1 MELYKRIKYIGLTGL
16 IALLFS
22 CSGQNLNSQTMEE
35 KHTYTNDLINQT
47 SPYLLQHAHNPVDW
61 MPWGEKAFEKAK
73 KENKLVLISIGY
85 AACHWCHVMEHES
98 FEDTVVAKIMNDNFV
113 CIKVDREERPDVD
126 NIYMTAV
133 QLITGRGGWPLNA
146 FALPDGRPFYGG
158 TYFPKDQWLNVLN
171 SLTNTYKTKPD
182 EIEKHAEQLAAG
194 IKQVNIVDLAEGEPE
209 FSVSTLNEM
218 TLNWSRKFDGKE
230 GGLNYS
236 PKFPIPNNL
245 IFLLRYGALLNNDKA
260 IEHVKL
266 TLTRMAYG
274 GIYDQVGG
282 GFARYS
288 TDMFWKVPHFEKM
301 LYDNG
306 QLVSLYAEAYQATKN
321 PLYKEIVYETIEFIN
336 RELTHPDGGFYSS
349 LDADSEGE
357 EGKFYVWNE
366 AELTEILN
374 EEEYRVCTA
383 YYNLNRKGLWEHGNY
398 ILLRDKDDEDVAD
411 GLGISVDEMNISV
424 QSIKKKLLKVREGRI
439 RPGLDDKILTSWNAL
454 MISGLTDA
462 ARIFNDDKLLKSA
475 ESQMAFILEKQ
486 LRNDG
491 GLNHNYKEG
500 ISNINGYLEDYSFVI
515 EALIKLYES
524 TFNEEYLNKANS
536 LTDYTIS
543 HFFDNNSMM
552 FYFTSDE
559 DAPLVARSYETS
571 DNVIPASNSAMA
583 RNLFYLG
590 HYYYN
595 TDYMDKSKAMLHN
608 VQENLP
614 KNGSSYSNWGIL
626 MLNQTLPFYEV
637 AITGKKDLD
646 LLHEL
651 ETYYVPNKLLMGAKK
666 SSDLPLLEGKFLD
679 NSMIFV
685 CVNKSCQMPV
695 EQAADAIKQMR

>member
-1 MELYKRIKYIGLTGL
+1 MELYKQIKYLGVASL
-16 IALLFS
+16 ISLLFS
-22 CSGQNLNSQTMEE
+22 CGGQNLNSQTMEE
-35 KHTYTNDLINQT
+35 KHAYTNDLINET
-47 SPYLLQHAHNPVDW
+47 SAYLLQHAHNPVDW
-61 MPWGEKAFEKAK
+61 MPWGEEAFEKARL
-73 KENKLVLISIGY
+73 ENKLVLISVGY

-98 FEDTVVAKIMNDNFV
+98 FEDTVVAEIMNDNFV

-158 TYFPKDQWLNVLN
+158 TYFPKDQWVNVLN
-171 SLTNTYKTKPD
+171 SLIDTYKNKPD
-182 EIEKHAEQLAAG
+182 EIEKYAEQLAAG
-194 IKQVNIVDLAEGEPE
+194 IKQVNIIDIAEGEPE
-209 FSVSTLNEM
+209 FSISTLNEM
-218 TLNWSRKFDGKE
+218 VLNWSRKFDGKE

-260 IEHVKL
+260 INHVNL
-266 TLTRMAYG
+266 TLKRMAYG
-274 GIYDQVGG
+274 GIYDQIGG
-282 GFARYS
+282 GFTRYS

-306 QLVSLYAEAYQATKN
+306 QMVSLYAEAFQATKN
-321 PLYKEIVYETIEFIN
+321 PLYREIVYETIEFIN
-336 RELTHPDGGFYSS
+336 RELSHPDGGFYSS

-357 EGKFYVWNE
+357 EGKFYVWNVT
-366 AELTEILN
+366 ELGEILN
-374 EEEYRVCTA
+374 EEEFRVCEE
-383 YYNLNRKGLWEHGNY
+383 YYNLNRKGLWEHDNY
-398 ILLRDKDDEDVAD
+398 ILLRDKDDEVVAKE
-411 GLGISVDEMNISV
+411 LGISVEEMNKTV
-424 QSIKKKLLKVREGRI
+424 QSIKKKLLKVRESRI

-454 MISGLTDA
+454 MIGGLTDA
-462 ARIFNDDKLLKSA
+462 ARIFNDDELLKLA

-486 LRNDG
+486 LRSDG

-500 ISNINGYLEDYSFVI
+500 TSNINGYLEDYSFVI

-524 TFNEEYLNKANS
+524 TFNEEYLQKALK
-536 LTDYTIS
+536 LTDYTFT
-543 HFFDNNSMM
+543 HFFDDNSKM

-595 TDYMDKSKAMLHN
+595 NDFLDKSKTMLHN
-608 VQENLP
+608 VQKNFLE
-614 KNGSSYSNWGIL
+614 NGSSYSNWGIL
-626 MLNQTLPFYEV
+626 MLHQTQPYFEV
-637 AITGKKDLD
+637 AITGKKSLD
-646 LLHEL
+646 LMHDMES
-651 ETYYVPNKLLMGAKK
+651 YYVPNKLLMGAEK
-666 SSDLPLLEGKFLD
+666 SSKLPLLEGKFFD
-679 NSMIFV
+679 HSMVFV
-685 CVNKSCQMPV
+685 CVDKSCQMPV
-695 EQAADAIKQMR
+695 EQAEDAIKQMR

>member
-1 MELYKRIKYIGLTGL
+1 
-16 IALLFS
+16 
-22 CSGQNLNSQTMEE
+22 MEE
-35 KHTYTNDLINQT
+35 KHAYTNDLIDQT

-61 MPWGEKAFEKAK
+61 MPWGEKAFEKARL
-73 KENKLVLISIGY
+73 ENKLVLISVGY

-158 TYFPKDQWLNVLN
+158 TYFPKDQWVNVLN

-182 EIEKHAEQLAAG
+182 EIEEYAKQLAEG
-194 IKQVNIVDLAEGEPE
+194 INKVNIVELAEGEPE
-209 FSVSTLNEM
+209 FSISTLNEM
-218 TLNWSRKFDGKE
+218 VLNWSRKFDAKD

-245 IFLLRYGALLNNDKA
+245 IFLLRYGALLNNDIA
-260 IEHVKL
+260 IDHVKL
-266 TLTRMAYG
+266 TLKRMAYG
-274 GIYDQVGG
+274 GIYDQIGG

-288 TDMFWKVPHFEKM
+288 TDMNWKVPHFEKM

-306 QLVSLYAEAYQATKN
+306 QLVSLYAEAYQATKD
-321 PLYKEIVYETIEFIN
+321 PLYREIVYETIEFIN
-336 RELTHPDGGFYSS
+336 RELSHPDGGFYSS

-357 EGKFYVWNE
+357 EGKFYVWN
-366 AELTEILN
+366 ATELAEILN
-374 EEEYRVCTA
+374 AEEYKVCEE
-383 YYNLNRKGLWEHGNY
+383 YYNLNRKGLWEHNNY
-398 ILLRDKDDEDVAD
+398 ILLRDKEDEEVAKE
-411 GLGISVDEMNISV
+411 LGISVDEMNKTV
-424 QSIKKKLLKVREGRI
+424 KSIKQKLLRVRESRI

-462 ARIFNDDKLLKSA
+462 ARIFNDDELLKLA

-486 LRNDG
+486 LRSDG

-500 ISNINGYLEDYSFVI
+500 TSNINGYLEDYSFII
-515 EALIKLYES
+515 EALIKLYET
-524 TFNEEYLNKANS
+524 TFNEEYLQKAS
-536 LTDYTIS
+536 KLTDYAFA
-543 HFFDNNSMM
+543 HFFDNQSMM

-595 TDYMDKSKAMLHN
+595 TDYIDKSKAMLHN
-608 VQENLP
+608 VQKNLSQ
-614 KNGSSYSNWGIL
+614 NGSSYSNWGIL
-626 MLNQTLPFYEV
+626 MLNQTQPYFEV
-637 AITGKKDLD
+637 AITGKKSKELMHDL
-646 LLHEL
+646 ES
-651 ETYYVPNKLLMGAKK
+651 YYIPNKLLMGLRNPVIYHCWKVN
-666 SSDLPLLEGKFLD
+666 SSIIP
-679 NSMIFV
+679 
-685 CVNKSCQMPV
+685 
-695 EQAADAIKQMR
+695 